1 MKRMFLLGLLLVA
14 LSLTGCALTK
24 DFTLTLERTF
34 NVNYNGTSYALQND
48 VDATEASSDFDKYVS
63 DLKSVKIEEVTYL
76 VSNFTGPATQK
87 IVSAKLQVGPTDGST
102 PTDIA
107 TMADVVLSSVAA
119 KEQTLNTSNAGEEEL
134 EDLLLKGDHQARIY
148 FTGTANQAPVK
159 FTIKFTI
166 ECKVK
171 YEKKLI

>member
-1 MKRMFLLGLLLVA
+1 
-14 LSLTGCALTK
+14 
-24 DFTLTLERTF
+24 
-34 NVNYNGTSYALQND
+34 
-48 VDATEASSDFDKYVS
+48 
-63 DLKSVKIEEVTYL
+63 
-76 VSNFTGPATQK
+76 
-87 IVSAKLQVGPTDGST
+87 VGPTDGST
-102 PTDIA
+102 PTEIA
-107 TMADVVLSSVAA
+107 SMADVVLSTVAG

>member
-14 LSLTGCALTK
+14 VSLTGCALTK

-34 NVNYNGTSYALQND
+34 NVNYNGTSYAVQND
-48 VDATEASSDFDKYVS
+48 VDATEASSDFDKYLS

-76 VSNFTGPATQK
+76 VSNFTGSATQK

-107 TMADVVLSSVAA
+107 SMADVVLSSVAG
-119 KEQTLNTSNAGEEEL
+119 KDQTLNTSNAGEEEL
-134 EDLLLKGDHQARIY
+134 EDLLLDGDHQARIY

-159 FTIKFTI
+159 FTVKFTI